1 MRNHHL
7 PLIKLKAVSMALLLG
22 MHITGCAALD
32 NTTSW
37 KEEILLHDGS
47 KLIVSRTQTIDP
59 NGLREPFQ
67 SAPRGEATTT
77 FTIPGTSQTATW
89 KSDYGRAQQ
98 DNLEL
103 LLLGFVGTT
112 PYIATQ
118 PNRCHAYNKWGR
130 PNPPYVFFKYDGKAW
145 QRIPLEEFPP
155 EFQKTNVMV
164 DGYLPEQLSAEERD
178 APFLAVE
185 SVNKANRD
193 LRRTP
198 HLLTIMREPIKS
210 GVGSGASCG
219 RMISYGENGGWIGLD
234 WFTDQPSLDACLK
247 FCAYKKVSTETCPC
261 NSIFKGR

>member
-22 MHITGCAALD
+22 MHITGCAALG

-37 KEEILLHDGS
+37 KEEVLLHDGS

-67 SAPRGEATTT
+67 PAPRGEATTT
-77 FTIPGTSQTATW
+77 FTIPGTNQTVTW

-103 LLLGFVGTT
+103 LLLDFVGTT

-130 PNPPYVFFKYDGKAW
+130 PNPPYAFFKYDGKAW
-145 QRIPLEEFPP
+145 QRIPLEGFPL

-164 DGYLPEQLSAEERD
+164 DGYLPEQLTTEERD
-178 APFLAVE
+178 ASFLTVE

-198 HLLTIMREPIKS
+198 HLLTIRRDPINA
-210 GVGSGASCG
+210 GMGSAVSCPEQVF
-219 RMISYGENGGWIGLD
+219 YKCGWISPNATAGRD
-234 WFTDQPSLDACLK
+234 FMDR
-247 FCAYKKVSTETCPC
+247 TC
-261 NSIFKGR
+261 KQTQ

>member
-1 MRNHHL
+1 MRTGHRMKTLHL
-7 PLIKLKAVSMALLLG
+7 PLMKLEAVCIALLLSLY
-22 MHITGCAALD
+22 ISSCAALG

-37 KEEILLHDGS
+37 KEEVLLHDGS

-67 SAPRGEATTT
+67 PAPRGEATST
-77 FTIPGTSQTATW
+77 FTIPDTNQTVIW

-103 LLLGFVGTT
+103 LLLGFIGAT

-145 QRIPLEEFPP
+145 QHIPLEEFPQ

-164 DGYLPEQLSAEERD
+164 DGYLPEQLTAEERD
-178 APFLAVE
+178 APFLTVE
-185 SVNKANRD
+185 SVNKANRN

-198 HLLTIMREPIKS
+198 HLLTIMREPIKA
-210 GVGSGASCG
+210 GVGSGASCEELIYYKG
-219 RMISYGENGGWIGLD
+219 SWIMPHDPIARDMLD
-234 WFTDQPSLDACLK
+234 RI
-247 FCAYKKVSTETCPC
+247 KK
-261 NSIFKGR
+261 